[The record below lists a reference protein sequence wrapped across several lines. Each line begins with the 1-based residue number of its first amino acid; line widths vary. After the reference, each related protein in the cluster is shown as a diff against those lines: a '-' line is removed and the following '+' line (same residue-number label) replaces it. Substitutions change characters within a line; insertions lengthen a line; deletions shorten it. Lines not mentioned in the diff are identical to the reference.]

1 MSEPTTTTPRI
12 IRCHWRDYHATV
24 CKPLRHY
31 RRAPMPVT
39 RWVRLWPIPLLR
51 RELLGLID
59 IHDPWCHTN
68 RAGRT
73 YRPRVLA

>member
-1 MSEPTTTTPRI
+1 MSETITRPRTA
-12 IRCHWRDYHATV
+12 RRMTGDYHATV

-31 RRAPMPVT
+31 HRAPMPVT

-59 IHDPWCHTN
+59 THDPWCYSN
-68 RAGRT
+68 PASRT